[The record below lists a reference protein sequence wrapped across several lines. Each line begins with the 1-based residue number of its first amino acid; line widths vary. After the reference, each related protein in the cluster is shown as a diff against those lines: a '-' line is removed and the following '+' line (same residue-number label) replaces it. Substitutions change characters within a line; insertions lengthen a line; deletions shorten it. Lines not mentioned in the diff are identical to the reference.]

1 MRAPLCAFG
10 GAVLLNVLLGTL
22 YCWSCYLVPL
32 ERALGV
38 GRAVLSVVFSLA
50 TVAFT
55 VAVAKIGPF
64 LYSRLSPAVIA
75 SGAALFGGLGM
86 LIASR
91 ALPHVSVAPLFAGY
105 ALLFGASAGVGYG
118 LSVQISD
125 LPPFGEGL
133 STGLVTS
140 ARAAGAFVFAPVVR
154 LLIDAGGVGNA
165 MAFMG
170 AALLAASVPIFV
182 VFRRGGLASEPLSA
196 RWRARSDPSEATP
209 EARARDAAL
218 APALV
223 TLWATLGLGVSAGL
237 MVISHAAAL
246 LYTHGATPAVAAA
259 GVSVVSAFT
268 TLGRVAGGWAC
279 DAWGPGGDRG
289 PEGDE
294 LPSAALP
301 SAALPSASG
310 AQRVLKL
317 APLLAIPFLC
327 VGAFFGS
334 SVPAAHAALAAASL
348 TYGVMASA
356 VPVEVRRRVGPRD
369 FARAYGNVYT
379 AWGVAG
385 LAAPLAAGVLYDAAG
400 TYEKALFVAVG
411 LSALSA
417 VCASRLNPGRSHE
430 EWAETLAGAEKE
442 FLEKEKDEGG
452 GGGGRGATAEG
463 PNEGGAYAA

>member
-182 VFRRGGLASEPLSA
+182 VSAGAASRATALGAAAGALGPERGDAGGAAS
-196 RWRARSDPSEATP
+196 ATP
-209 EARARDAAL
+209 PSRRRSS
-218 APALV
+218 
-223 TLWATLGLGVSAGL
+223 TLWAT
-237 MVISHAAAL
+237 
-246 LYTHGATPAVAAA
+246 PA
-259 GVSVVSAFT
+259 
-268 TLGRVAGGWAC
+268 
-279 DAWGPGGDRG
+279 
-289 PEGDE
+289 
-294 LPSAALP
+294 
-301 SAALPSASG
+301 SASPR
-310 AQRVLKL
+310 ASWSSRTPRRCCTRT
-317 APLLAIPFLC
+317 ARPRRSPPR
-327 VGAFFGS
+327 GS
-334 SVPAAHAALAAASL
+334 AS
-348 TYGVMASA
+348 
-356 VPVEVRRRVGPRD
+356 
-369 FARAYGNVYT
+369 
-379 AWGVAG
+379 
-385 LAAPLAAGVLYDAAG
+385 
-400 TYEKALFVAVG
+400 
-411 LSALSA
+411 
-417 VCASRLNPGRSHE
+417 
-430 EWAETLAGAEKE
+430 
-442 FLEKEKDEGG
+442 
-452 GGGGRGATAEG
+452 
-463 PNEGGAYAA
+463 

>member
-196 RWRARSDPSEATP
+196 RRRARSDPSEATP
-209 EARARDAAL
+209 ER
-218 APALV
+218 APA
-223 TLWATLGLGVSAGL
+223 APPSRRR
-237 MVISHAAAL
+237 S
-246 LYTHGATPAVAAA
+246 
-259 GVSVVSAFT
+259 SRS
-268 TLGRVAGGWAC
+268 
-279 DAWGPGGDRG
+279 GPR
-289 PEGDE
+289 
-294 LPSAALP
+294 
-301 SAALPSASG
+301 SAS
-310 AQRVLKL
+310 ASPR
-317 APLLAIPFLC
+317 ASWSSRTPRRCCTRTARPRRSPPR
-327 VGAFFGS
+327 GS
-334 SVPAAHAALAAASL
+334 AS
-348 TYGVMASA
+348 
-356 VPVEVRRRVGPRD
+356 
-369 FARAYGNVYT
+369 
-379 AWGVAG
+379 
-385 LAAPLAAGVLYDAAG
+385 
-400 TYEKALFVAVG
+400 
-411 LSALSA
+411 
-417 VCASRLNPGRSHE
+417 
-430 EWAETLAGAEKE
+430 
-442 FLEKEKDEGG
+442 
-452 GGGGRGATAEG
+452 
-463 PNEGGAYAA
+463 